1 MTYTR
6 RSLGSRYVKATWK
19 ECGPT
24 QGDSSTN
31 QYMQEEEG
39 GDPSDRVSGLRIGL
53 GMLTQSSDSFNLGL
67 IIEGTMQR
75 HEYRKTNR
83 GGEDNDGCSGE
94 ERIPPTLELCSLT
107 YGGGGK
113 KARRH
118 QMLTVDLL
126 P

>member
-1 MTYTR
+1 MEGMRGLHRGILLQISICKRRRVGIPQTGYRSKKYHRMT
-6 RSLGSRYVKATWK
+6 
-19 ECGPT
+19 
-24 QGDSSTN
+24 
-31 QYMQEEEG
+31 
-39 GDPSDRVSGLRIGL
+39 
-53 GMLTQSSDSFNLGL
+53 
-67 IIEGTMQR
+67 GTMQR

-126 P
+126 QEA